1 MKTNY
6 TTLDSGRIN
15 SELYARLIR
24 VDVAQGNET
33 SSNYDY
39 VVAVYHDSGKP
50 SNGPVF
56 YISNM
61 HSVEHFSD
69 EQEATQY
76 FLALMDPEEFGNPKK
91 LLKSGTLKSHNPKK
105 SYHWSPDV
113 EVAKAV
119 AAESFRREVAR

>member
-24 VDVAQGNET
+24 VDVAQGT
-33 SSNYDY
+33 SPDY

-56 YISNM
+56 YISQM
-61 HSVEHFSD
+61 RAVDHFSN
-69 EQEATQY
+69 EQAATQY
-76 FLALMDPEEFGNPKK
+76 FLALMDPKEFGNPRE
-91 LLKSGTLKSHNPKK
+91 LLKAHDPKR
-105 SYHWSPDV
+105 SYRWHPDL

-119 AAESFRREVAR
+119 EAEGFRREVAR

>member
-15 SELYARLIR
+15 KDLYARLIR
-24 VDVAQGNET
+24 VDVAQGN
-33 SSNYDY
+33 DY
-39 VVAVYHDSGKP
+39 VVAVYRDSGKP

-56 YISNM
+56 YISQMN
-61 HSVEHFSD
+61 SVEHFSD

-91 LLKSGTLKSHNPKK
+91 LLKSGALKSRDTSR
-105 SYHWSPDV
+105 SYRWSPSSDV
-113 EVAKAV
+113 ARAI
-119 AAESFRREVAR
+119 ASESFRREVAR